1 MEESSSHV
9 IPPSTFPYTTMPFKG
24 YHLGTDKYDM
34 PLVSTRPTQQ
44 EESLALRT
52 FITTQLEQGTV
63 DLPLLPV
70 VANQVLQLSGD
81 PNADA
86 NKLST
91 LIQQDQ
97 ALAGQI
103 LRIANSPANLPRSPI
118 VSLQQAIAWLGMNML
133 AGLAFSVSVQ
143 NGIFSINGYEKE
155 IRRLWSHAL
164 VTGLYGKEIARRMR
178 HNVENAFL
186 CGLLHTIG
194 KPVIL
199 HLILTSSTTQ
209 GSHPSW
215 TLLEPLIQEFH
226 ISAGTKLA
234 EVWKLPDTVQEA
246 IRLYPDHTYSQ
257 ATSPTKGAI
266 ITCLADHLASYSL
279 GVSSLDEETL
289 RALPVIH
296 DLNFY
301 PDDMDALLE
310 LREGIQQSVDAFL
323 V

>member
-1 MEESSSHV
+1 MTLA
-9 IPPSTFPYTTMPFKG
+9 STI
-24 YHLGTDKYDM
+24 
-34 PLVSTRPTQQ
+34 PTQQ
-44 EESLALRT
+44 EESEALRIR
-52 FITTQLEQGTV
+52 ITTQLEQGTL

-70 VANQVLQLSGD
+70 VANQVLQLAGD

-86 NKLST
+86 TKLSA

-103 LRIANSPANLPRSPI
+103 LRIANSPAYAPRSPI
-118 VSLQQAIAWLGMNML
+118 VSLQQAIAWLGMTML

-143 NGIFSINGYEKE
+143 SGIFTIKGYEKE
-155 IRRLWSHAL
+155 IRGLWCHAL
-164 VTGLYGKEIARRMR
+164 ATGLYGKEIARRIR

-199 HLILTSSTTQ
+199 HLILTSQSNHEV
-209 GSHPSW
+209 SPW
-215 TLLEPLIQEFH
+215 IVLEPIIQEFH

-234 EVWKLPDTVQEA
+234 EVWKLPEPVQEA
-246 IRLYPDHTYSQ
+246 IRLYPDETYHQ
-257 ATSPTKGAI
+257 ATSPTKGAM
-266 ITCLADHLASYSL
+266 ITCLANHLASYALAS
-279 GVSSLDEETL
+279 SSLEEETL
-289 RALPVIH
+289 RALPVIQ

-310 LREGIQQSVDAFL
+310 VREGIQQSIEAFL

>member
-1 MEESSSHV
+1 
-9 IPPSTFPYTTMPFKG
+9 
-24 YHLGTDKYDM
+24 M
-34 PLVSTRPTQQ
+34 PLVVTVQAQQ
-44 EESLALRT
+44 EKSATLRT
-52 FITTQLEQGTV
+52 RLITQLEQGSL

-70 VANQVLQLSGD
+70 VANQILQLSGD
-81 PNADA
+81 PNAHVT
-86 NKLST
+86 KLSS

-103 LRIANSPANLPRSPI
+103 LRIANSPAYLPRSPI

-143 NGIFSINGYEKE
+143 SGVFTIKGYEKE

-164 VTGLYGKEIARRMR
+164 ATGLYGKEIARRIR

-186 CGLLHTIG
+186 CGLLHSIG

-199 HLILTSSTTQ
+199 HLLLTSQSKEERP
-209 GSHPSW
+209 PSW
-215 TLLEPLIQEFH
+215 TILEPLIQECH

-234 EVWKLPDTVQEA
+234 EFWELPDPVQEA

-257 ATSPTKGAI
+257 ASSPTKGAI
-266 ITCLADHLASYSL
+266 ITCLADHLASFCL
-279 GVSSLDEETL
+279 GISSFEEEAL
-289 RALPVIH
+289 RALPVIQ

-310 LREGIQQSVDAFL
+310 LGEGIRQSVEAFL

>member
-1 MEESSSHV
+1 MALT
-9 IPPSTFPYTTMPFKG
+9 ST
-24 YHLGTDKYDM
+24 
-34 PLVSTRPTQQ
+34 VPTQQ
-44 EESLALRT
+44 EEREALRSRMT
-52 FITTQLEQGTV
+52 IQLEQEAL

-86 NKLST
+86 NKLSA

-103 LRIANSPANLPRSPI
+103 LRIANSAAYLPRSPI
-118 VSLQQAIAWLGMNML
+118 VSLQQAVSWLGMNML

-143 NGIFSINGYEKE
+143 SGVFTIKGYEKE
-155 IRRLWSHAL
+155 IRSMWAHAL
-164 VTGLYGKEIARRMR
+164 ATGLYGKEIARRMR

-194 KPVIL
+194 KPVVL
-199 HLILTSSTTQ
+199 HLILKSQSNQ
-209 GSHPSW
+209 DSPPPW
-215 TLLEPLIQEFH
+215 TVLEPLIQDCH

-234 EVWKLPDTVQEA
+234 EAWQLPHPVQEA
-246 IRLYPDHTYSQ
+246 IRLYPDDTYQQ

-266 ITCLADHLASYSL
+266 ITCLADHLASYGL
-279 GVSSLDEETL
+279 APSSPDEETL
-289 RALPVIH
+289 RALPVIQ

-301 PDDMDALLE
+301 PDDIDALLE
-310 LREGIQQSVDAFL
+310 LREGIQQSVEAFL

>member
-1 MEESSSHV
+1 MTLA
-9 IPPSTFPYTTMPFKG
+9 STI
-24 YHLGTDKYDM
+24 
-34 PLVSTRPTQQ
+34 PTQQ
-44 EESLALRT
+44 EESEALRIR
-52 FITTQLEQGTV
+52 ITTQLEQGTL

-70 VANQVLQLSGD
+70 VANQVLQLAGD

-86 NKLST
+86 TKLSA

-103 LRIANSPANLPRSPI
+103 LRIANSPAYAPRSPI
-118 VSLQQAIAWLGMNML
+118 VSLQQAIAWLGMTML

-143 NGIFSINGYEKE
+143 SGIFTIKGYEKE
-155 IRRLWSHAL
+155 IRGLWCHAL
-164 VTGLYGKEIARRMR
+164 ATGLYGKEIARRIR

-199 HLILTSSTTQ
+199 HLILTSQSNHEV
-209 GSHPSW
+209 SPW
-215 TLLEPLIQEFH
+215 IVLEPIIQEFH

-234 EVWKLPDTVQEA
+234 EVWKLPEPVQEA
-246 IRLYPDHTYSQ
+246 IRLYPDETYHQ
-257 ATSPTKGAI
+257 ATSPTKGAM
-266 ITCLADHLASYSL
+266 ITCLANHLASYALAS
-279 GVSSLDEETL
+279 SSLEEETL
-289 RALPVIH
+289 RALPVIQ

-310 LREGIQQSVDAFL
+310 LREGIQQSIEAFL

>member
-1 MEESSSHV
+1 MALT
-9 IPPSTFPYTTMPFKG
+9 ST
-24 YHLGTDKYDM
+24 
-34 PLVSTRPTQQ
+34 VPTQQ
-44 EESLALRT
+44 EEREALRT
-52 FITTQLEQGTV
+52 RLTIQLEQEAL

-86 NKLST
+86 NKLSA

-103 LRIANSPANLPRSPI
+103 LRITNSAAYLPRSPI
-118 VSLQQAIAWLGMNML
+118 VSLQQAVSWLGMNML

-143 NGIFSINGYEKE
+143 SGVFTIKGYEKE
-155 IRRLWSHAL
+155 IRSMWAHAL
-164 VTGLYGKEIARRMR
+164 ATGLYGKEIARRIR

-194 KPVIL
+194 KPVVL
-199 HLILTSSTTQ
+199 HLILKSQSNQ
-209 GSHPSW
+209 DSPPPW
-215 TLLEPLIQEFH
+215 TVLEPLIQDCH

-234 EVWKLPDTVQEA
+234 EAWQLPHPVQEA
-246 IRLYPDHTYSQ
+246 IQLYPDDTYQ
-257 ATSPTKGAI
+257 LATSPTKGAI
-266 ITCLADHLASYSL
+266 ITCLADHFASYGL
-279 GVSSLDEETL
+279 APSSPDEETL
-289 RALPVIH
+289 RALPVIQ

-301 PDDMDALLE
+301 PDDIDALLE
-310 LREGIQQSVDAFL
+310 LREGIQQSVETFL